1 MGISKVGR
9 YFAEGPCTYN
19 TRLELASLATSQKP
33 FCGRPKLSNVRPL
46 WVNIAHCPS
55 VPRHPPKTQSFSK
68 LSEGLKFAY
77 TSHHTIENHL
87 NIIDELYAILCGG
100 RKKVNCNSYVGCGTK
115 APVGQNVSRTMRF
128 SAPISVTVYNISS
141 DNLEL
146 SHTLLHYISPLTILK
161 DCVIYFFGRPPFHQG
176 GDHQKWLTKIWPQKG
191 RVAAKRFLTCTK
203 SLK

>member
-1 MGISKVGR
+1 MTLFVCHIHCQPLTHLSK
-9 YFAEGPCTYN
+9 YCTKQITNY
-19 TRLELASLATSQKP
+19 TSQKP

-100 RKKVNCNSYVGCGTK
+100 RKKVTCNSYVGCGTK

-128 SAPISVTVYNISS
+128 SAPISVTVYNI
-141 DNLEL
+141 
-146 SHTLLHYISPLTILK
+146 
-161 DCVIYFFGRPPFHQG
+161 VI
-176 GDHQKWLTKIWPQKG
+176 T
-191 RVAAKRFLTCTK
+191 
-203 SLK
+203 